1 MAKLTNQFTGPG
13 CKTILSVTKLTKIPA
28 WESVGPGISNILKKS
43 LGKHLCS
50 KYEEHHSEIQI
61 NQNPKICTH
70 NIVRGGVFVM
80 QKELN
85 DRQFTVPGIYQLK
98 TPSIRI
104 EKTAFLTIH
113 RICRS
118 HIFHALN
125 AGYTFIRTWRWVN
138 IFLRFVFM
146 NFFPRLAF
154 HFRHWANFFPRLI
167 LAELFPALG
176 IRCTFCRAWHWVN
189 FFPRLALGVLFSKQ
203 GASYIYFFHT

>member
-61 NQNPKICTH
+61 NQNPKICSH

-104 EKTAFLTIH
+104 EETAF
-113 RICRS
+113 
-118 HIFHALN
+118 
-125 AGYTFIRTWRWVN
+125 
-138 IFLRFVFM
+138 FLSFT
-146 NFFPRLAF
+146 
-154 HFRHWANFFPRLI
+154 HFS
-167 LAELFPALG
+167 
-176 IRCTFCRAWHWVN
+176 RAQ
-189 FFPRLALGVLFSKQ
+189 RGVH
-203 GASYIYFFHT
+203 FHTYLAMGKYFPSLCVQ

>member
-1 MAKLTNQFTGPG
+1 MSVECYNSGSCKTGLHHLSLAAKNTMAKLTNQFTGPG

-85 DRQFTVPGIYQLK
+85 HRQFTVPGIYQLK

-104 EKTAFLTIH
+104 EETAF
-113 RICRS
+113 
-118 HIFHALN
+118 
-125 AGYTFIRTWRWVN
+125 
-138 IFLRFVFM
+138 FLSFT
-146 NFFPRLAF
+146 
-154 HFRHWANFFPRLI
+154 HFS
-167 LAELFPALG
+167 
-176 IRCTFCRAWHWVN
+176 RAQ
-189 FFPRLALGVLFSKQ
+189 RGVH
-203 GASYIYFFHT
+203 FHTYLAMGKYFPSLCVQ

>member
-13 CKTILSVTKLTKIPA
+13 TILSVTKLTKIPA

-70 NIVRGGVFVM
+70 NMVRGGVFVM

-98 TPSIRI
+98 TPNRI
-104 EKTAFLTIH
+104 FNNTSYLSFT
-113 RICRS
+113 
-118 HIFHALN
+118 
-125 AGYTFIRTWRWVN
+125 
-138 IFLRFVFM
+138 
-146 NFFPRLAF
+146 
-154 HFRHWANFFPRLI
+154 HFS
-167 LAELFPALG
+167 
-176 IRCTFCRAWHWVN
+176 RAQ
-189 FFPRLALGVLFSKQ
+189 RGVH
-203 GASYIYFFHT
+203 FHTYLAMGKYFPSLCVQ